1 MVALTFFEPSATTNH
16 PLLREMH
23 ALMFPHAYMGVDVMQ
38 AEQNEKKNIRK
49 TECEKAVRREC
60 SHY

>member
-16 PLLREMH
+16 PLLQEMH

-38 AEQNEKKNIRK
+38 AEQNEKNR
-49 TECEKAVRREC
+49 T
-60 SHY
+60 